1 MKKEYVKP
9 IILFES
15 ISLSTN
21 IAADCE
27 NKTHLPAENQCGIW
41 LEGVGNVFITGMTGC
56 NDYPVEN
63 EKEDFN
69 GICYRVRIEGG
80 LKAGEIR
87 QIMPSH
93 FSSEGSRIMF
103 VTVG

>member
-15 ISLSTN
+15 FSLSTN

-41 LEGVGNVFITGMTGC
+41 LEGVGNTFISGMTGC
-56 NDYPVEN
+56 
-63 EKEDFN
+63 EDFTLSEDDEYN
-69 GICYRVRIEGG
+69 GICYHTPTEGNN
-80 LKAGEIR
+80 LFT
-87 QIMPSH
+87 S
-93 FSSEGSRIMF
+93 
-103 VTVG
+103 